1 MDFQTSFLSLALNT
15 IKSIGLKTPCEPEAL
30 CARLNDTKFPNILVP
45 VAMRGRMTGYCEKDE
60 FGRYIL
66 MYDET
71 GTREQQV
78 RDICHEVGH
87 MIAGHA
93 LVGLFCTRANSLSD
107 PREREAETIAD
118 WLVVLLSLPDASRYD
133 VTDFRLL
140 MEEINRGHRPAGRHW
155 PWPFGGKRRCL
166 EFLRRGRLRL

>member
-1 MDFQTSFLSLALNT
+1 MDFPTSCLSLALAT
-15 IKSIGLKTPCEPEAL
+15 IKSIDLKTPCEPEAL
-30 CARLNDTKFPNILVP
+30 CARLDEMEFPNILVP
-45 VAMRGRMTGYCEKDE
+45 VPMTGRVTGYCEKDA

-66 MYDET
+66 MYDAT

-87 MIAGHA
+87 VIAGHT

-140 MEEINRGHRPAGRHW
+140 MEQINRGHRSAGRRW
-155 PWPFGGKRRCL
+155 PWPFGGKRRCSEL
-166 EFLRRGRLRL
+166 LHRVRLRP